1 MGQKGCK
8 SLWGVLVYITDVD
21 DLGGGGA
28 DGEKQ
33 NVLEVKLKGLA
44 DGWAVRGGE
53 NNSSLL

>member
-28 DGEKQ
+28 DREKQ
-33 NVLEVKLKGLA
+33 NMCWK
-44 DGWAVRGGE
+44 
-53 NNSSLL
+53 